1 MFLNYL
7 ISLVK
12 LLQLA
17 QWRVLLVQPISSKYS
32 CFRKDT
38 SYLLMS
44 PFMVHLM
51 CSRSSCHEVF
61 CVKACRFSAQMFPI
75 NFAKFLEHLFCRTSA
90 NSCFSCSIHSK
101 LNQLTKFLISGKC
114 LGTDFTETKI
124 FIDCRMQLTIYEEE
138 PQVNIHRSSKN
149 SCFEKFC
156 NIFNKETRSA
166 KPFSKLLKP

>member
-1 MFLNYL
+1 MFQERYFLSANVTFHGTFDVFQKQL
-7 ISLVK
+7 SWGFLCK
-12 LLQLA
+12 GLQ
-17 QWRVLLVQPISSKYS
+17 I
-32 CFRKDT
+32 F
-38 SYLLMS
+38 
-44 PFMVHLM
+44 
-51 CSRSSCHEVF
+51 
-61 CVKACRFSAQMFPI
+61 MFPI

-124 FIDCRMQLTIYEEE
+124 FIDCSMQLTIYEEE